1 LEKKKK
7 LTNTLDLFCLP
18 KRNVM
23 RIKPC
28 LLTHTMNS
36 MAGISSDVY
45 GGGHLILPCMD
56 RYISRPVTDLN
67 VPAM

>member
-1 LEKKKK
+1 
-7 LTNTLDLFCLP
+7 
-18 KRNVM
+18 M